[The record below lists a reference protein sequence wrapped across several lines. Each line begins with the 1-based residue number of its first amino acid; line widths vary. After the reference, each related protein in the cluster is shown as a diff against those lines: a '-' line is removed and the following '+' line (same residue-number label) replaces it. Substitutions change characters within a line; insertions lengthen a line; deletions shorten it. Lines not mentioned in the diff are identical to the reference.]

1 MNTKLVAGF
10 TVLVL
15 LFGLASHSLVNSAFA
30 QDAAKDKAK
39 TDAAKDKAKT
49 DATLRQWQ
57 MIHGTGSLPPSKTID
72 KQSKPSVVADKPK
85 GAYDKVDV
93 SKSQTKKIPTI
104 DKAKTK
110 ATK

>member
-30 QDAAKDKAK
+30 QDTKEIKDKAKADVQKSDSGKKPMNKVEKQRENREKQKADEAAKTAKDKAK
-39 TDAAKDKAKT
+39 TDTFIKTAKQKAKSHT
-49 DATLRQWQ
+49 IESKD
-57 MIHGTGSLPPSKTID
+57 MKKPGS
-72 KQSKPSVVADKPK
+72 
-85 GAYDKVDV
+85 
-93 SKSQTKKIPTI
+93 
-104 DKAKTK
+104 K